1 MARSVRHNT
10 ADVWSH
16 GVSNDQ
22 HWESGDRRRGVP
34 PPPGRP
40 TPLPTSPPGPRYSL
54 GDLERETKSTGRTI
68 RYYISEGLLPPA
80 YGRGPTAT
88 YDLGHLLRLRLIAS
102 LKDNRLGLQEI
113 RERLNSLT
121 DDDIAAI
128 LNVQT
133 EPVQEFWRRIELHPD
148 IELHVRQRSRNDP
161 EMDDAVELI
170 VGLSRPVIER
180 LEERRG

>member
-1 MARSVRHNT
+1 MQHNT
-10 ADVWSH
+10 GDVGSTR
-16 GVSNDQ
+16 VSNDPN
-22 HWESGDRRRGVP
+22 WEANGRRRGVP
-34 PPPGRP
+34 PPAGRP
-40 TPLPTSPPGPRYSL
+40 TPLPASPPGPRYGL
-54 GDLERETKSTGRTI
+54 GDLERETKTSGRTI

-113 RERLNSLT
+113 RERLNGLT

-148 IELHVRQRSRNDP
+148 IELHVRQRARTDP
-161 EMDDAVELI
+161 AMDDAVELI

>member
-1 MARSVRHNT
+1 
-10 ADVWSH
+10 
-16 GVSNDQ
+16 VSEDRQWN
-22 HWESGDRRRGVP
+22 GDERRRGVP

-40 TPLPTSPPGPRYSL
+40 TPLPSAPPAPRYSL
-54 GDLERETKSTGRTI
+54 GDLERETKTSGRTI

-88 YDLGHLLRLRLIAS
+88 YDLGHLLRLRLIGS
-102 LKDNRLGLQEI
+102 LKESRLGLQEI
-113 RERLNSLT
+113 RQRLNGLS

-133 EPVQEFWRRIELHPD
+133 EPMQEFWRRIELHPD
-148 IELHVRQRSRNDP
+148 IELHVRQTSRNDP
-161 EMDDAVELI
+161 AMDEAVELI

-180 LEERRG
+180 LEGRRG

>member
-1 MARSVRHNT
+1 VSSH
-10 ADVWSH
+10 ADW
-16 GVSNDQ
+16 DA
-22 HWESGDRRRGVP
+22 EDRRRGIP

-40 TPLPTSPPGPRYSL
+40 TPLPITPPSPRYSL
-54 GDLERETKSTGRTI
+54 GDLERETKTSGRTI

-80 YGRGPTAT
+80 YGRGPSAT

-102 LKDNRLGLQEI
+102 LKENRLGLQEI
-113 RERLNSLT
+113 RDRLVGLT

-148 IELHVRQRSRNDP
+148 IELHVRQRSRSDP
-161 EMDDAVELI
+161 VMDDAVELI

-180 LEERRG
+180 LEERRR

>member
-1 MARSVRHNT
+1 MS
-10 ADVWSH
+10 S
-16 GVSNDQ
+16 DQ
-22 HWESGDRRRGVP
+22 GWEANGQRRGVP

-40 TPLPTSPPGPRYSL
+40 TPLPAAPPGPRYSL
-54 GDLERETKSTGRTI
+54 GDLERETQITGRTI

-80 YGRGPTAT
+80 FGRGPSAT
-88 YDLGHLLRLRLIAS
+88 YDLGHLLRLRLIGS
-102 LKDNRLGLQEI
+102 LKENRLGLQEI
-113 RERLNSLT
+113 RERLNGLT

-161 EMDDAVELI
+161 VMDDAVELI
-170 VGLSRPVIER
+170 VGLSRPVVER
-180 LEERRG
+180 LEERRR

>member
-1 MARSVRHNT
+1 MS
-10 ADVWSH
+10 ADQ
-16 GVSNDQ
+16 N
-22 HWESGDRRRGVP
+22 WESDEGRRGIP

-40 TPLPTSPPGPRYSL
+40 TPLPITPPGRRYSL
-54 GDLERETKSTGRTI
+54 GDLERETKISGRTI

-80 YGRGPTAT
+80 YGRGPSAT

-102 LKDNRLGLQEI
+102 LKENRLGLQEI
-113 RERLNSLT
+113 RERLNGLT

-128 LNVQT
+128 LNIQT

-148 IELHVRQRSRNDP
+148 IELHVRQRSRTDP
-161 EMDDAVELI
+161 AMNDAVELI

-180 LEERRG
+180 LEERRQ

>member
-1 MARSVRHNT
+1 MSSDTSWNA
-10 ADVWSH
+10 
-16 GVSNDQ
+16 
-22 HWESGDRRRGVP
+22 EDRRRGIP

-40 TPLPTSPPGPRYSL
+40 TPLPATPPSPRYSL
-54 GDLERETKSTGRTI
+54 ADLERETQTTGRTI

-80 YGRGPTAT
+80 YGRGPSAT

-102 LKDNRLGLQEI
+102 LKESRLGLQEI
-113 RERLNSLT
+113 KDRLAGLT

-148 IELHVRQRSRNDP
+148 IELHVRQRSRTDP
-161 EMDDAVELI
+161 AMDDAVELI

-180 LEERRG
+180 LDERRR

>member
-1 MARSVRHNT
+1 MSNG
-10 ADVWSH
+10 AD
-16 GVSNDQ
+16 
-22 HWESGDRRRGVP
+22 WENEEGRRGVP

-40 TPLPTSPPGPRYSL
+40 TPLPSAVPGPRYSL
-54 GDLERETKSTGRTI
+54 GDLERETQTTGRTI

-88 YDLGHLLRLRLIAS
+88 YDLGHLLRLRHIAS
-102 LKDNRLGLQEI
+102 LKEQRLGLQEI
-113 RERLNSLT
+113 RERLAGLT
-121 DDDIAAI
+121 DEDIAAL

-148 IELHVRQRSRNDP
+148 IELHVRQRGRNDA

-180 LEERRG
+180 LQERRR

>member
-1 MARSVRHNT
+1 MRHNSG
-10 ADVWSH
+10 ANGSRRL
-16 GVSNDQ
+16 GNDRG
-22 HWESGDRRRGVP
+22 WESEERRRGVP

-40 TPLPTSPPGPRYSL
+40 APLPSAAPSPRYSL
-54 GDLERETKSTGRTI
+54 PDLERETKTSGRTI

-102 LKDNRLGLQEI
+102 YKEDRLGLQEI
-113 RERLNSLT
+113 RDRLNGLT
-121 DDDIAAI
+121 DDDIAAL

-148 IELHVRQRSRNDP
+148 IELHVRQRGRSDP
-161 EMDDAVELI
+161 AMDDAVDLI

-180 LEERRG
+180 LDERRG

>member
-1 MARSVRHNT
+1 MRHNC
-10 ADVWSH
+10 ADGWSMP
-16 GVSNDQ
+16 VSNDQ
-22 HWESGDRRRGVP
+22 QWESDDRRRGVP

-40 TPLPTSPPGPRYSL
+40 IPLPAAPPAPRYSL
-54 GDLERETKSTGRTI
+54 GDLERETKISARTI

-102 LKDNRLGLQEI
+102 LKDNRLGLSEI
-113 RERLNSLT
+113 RERLNGLS

-148 IELHVRQRSRNDP
+148 IELHVRQHTRTDP
-161 EMDDAVELI
+161 AMDEAVELI

-180 LEERRG
+180 LEGRRG